1 MVVIYISIAAAVV
14 ALGFALILTLR
25 LLREDEGN
33 ETIRFIGK
41 AIQDGAMAFL
51 SREYRMLA

>member
-1 MVVIYISIAAAVV
+1 MIVLYISIAAAVV

-33 ETIRFIGK
+33 ETIQFIGK
-41 AIQDGAMAFL
+41 AIQDGAMAF
-51 SREYRMLA
+51 